1 MATDFQ
7 QAREALGRRL
17 RELRGQRTQ
26 RDLAALLEWPQAK
39 VSKLETGRQT
49 ATAEDL
55 TAWATAV
62 ERPETA
68 GELTARL
75 QGLETHTRSWRRQ
88 LRAGHR
94 PVQDVLTI
102 EYERSTELRAW
113 QGSMVVGMLQT
124 PEYARHV
131 FGQYAELQQSP
142 RDVEDAVRAR
152 IARQS
157 LLWEP
162 GRVFR
167 ILLWEAALYAAVAP
181 RDVLAGQMDRLA
193 SVIGLD
199 TVHLGI
205 VPFGAQLAIP
215 PANAFWLYDDRLAV
229 VEDWHAELWLDDA
242 DTVALYRRVWDTLA
256 ASAVYG
262 THARR
267 LLARA
272 RAQAADLA

>member
-1 MATDFQ
+1 MTTDFQ

-26 RDLAALLEWPQAK
+26 RELAALLEWPQAK

-49 ATAEDL
+49 ATPEDL
-55 TAWATAV
+55 AAWATATGH
-62 ERPETA
+62 PSTA
-68 GELTARL
+68 EELTARL

-102 EYERSTELRAW
+102 EYERSAELRAW

-131 FGQYAELQQSP
+131 FTHYAELQQSP
-142 RDVEDAVRAR
+142 RDIEDAVRAR
-152 IARQS
+152 IARQV
-157 LLWEP
+157 LLYEP
-162 GRVFR
+162 GRVFHL
-167 ILLWEAALYAAVAP
+167 LLWEAALYACVAP

-199 TVHLGI
+199 TVQLGI

-215 PANAFWLYDDRLAV
+215 PANAFWLYDDRLAI
-229 VEDWHAELWLDDA
+229 VEDWHAELWLDDVE
-242 DTVALYRRVWDTLA
+242 TVALYRRVWDTLA
-256 ASAVYG
+256 AAAVYG
-262 THARR
+262 TQARR

-272 RAQAADLA
+272 RVQAADLS